1 MSTPNRVR
9 RALLF
14 MPGDSLRKIEKGAG
28 LGVDSII
35 MDLEDG
41 VALSQKAAARQ
52 TIVQAL
58 GAVNF
63 GQAERLIRINPVDSG
78 LEGDDLATTLTAQ
91 PDGYIIPKVERP
103 EHVQWVS
110 QQIGEMEHR
119 NHWPSG
125 AIRLL
130 ALIETARGVVNLKEI
145 AGSDLRLDALMFGA
159 EDLAGSLGAIRTREG
174 WEVYYARSAVVIHAA
189 AFGLQA
195 IDTIYADLEDV
206 DGLVAETE
214 RALQMGYMGKMA
226 IHPRQVA
233 PITGVFTP
241 SDEAILQAQRLMDAY
256 DAHQASGSG
265 VFALDGKMVDMPM
278 IRAAQRVIDLARA
291 AGKITPPLT

>member
-52 TIVQAL
+52 TIVQAIQTI
-58 GAVNF
+58 NF
-63 GQAERLIRINPVDSG
+63 GQTERLIRINPVGSG
-78 LEGDDLATTLTAQ
+78 LESDDLTATLPAHS
-91 PDGYIIPKVERP
+91 DGYVIPKVESP

-110 QQIGEMEHR
+110 QQIGAMER
-119 NHWPSG
+119 QNDWPSG
-125 AIRLL
+125 AMRLL

-145 AGSDLRLDALMFGA
+145 AGSDPRLDALMFGA
-159 EDLAGSLGAIRTREG
+159 EDLAGSIGAIRTREG

-206 DGLVAETE
+206 DGLIAET
-214 RALQMGYMGKMA
+214 RQALQMGYTGKLA

-241 SDEAILQAQRLMDAY
+241 SDESIAQAQRLMDAY
-256 DAHQASGSG
+256 TAHQASGAG

-291 AGKITPPLT
+291 AGKLPPF